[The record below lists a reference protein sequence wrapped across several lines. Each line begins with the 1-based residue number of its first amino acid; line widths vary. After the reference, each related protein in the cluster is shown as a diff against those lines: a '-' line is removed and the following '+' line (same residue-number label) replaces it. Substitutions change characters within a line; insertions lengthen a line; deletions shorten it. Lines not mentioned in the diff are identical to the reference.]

1 MMATYTVNLFTTLDG
16 FGTGPVAYWGKDG
29 PEFRAWHAQAFFG
42 GADQT
47 LVFGANTYR
56 MMAHYAAKLA
66 EDPNFA
72 SLSAAPKVVISR
84 TLEEPL
90 AWANTMLV
98 AADALDAIPR
108 LKAESPVPL
117 YSHGSISMNRA
128 LLAAGLV
135 DRLEVMVFPIITGV
149 SGTNPILAGLPDIDL
164 ELVDSRLFD
173 GRVQQLVYVPAAR

>member
-1 MMATYTVNLFTTLDG
+1 MATYTVNLFTTLDG

-29 PEFRAWHAQAFFG
+29 PELREWHARTFFG
-42 GADQT
+42 GANQS

-56 MMAHYAAKLA
+56 MMAHFAARLHD
-66 EDPNFA
+66 DPNFA
-72 SLSAAPKVVISR
+72 SLSAAPKIVLSR

-90 AWANTMLV
+90 TWANSTLI
-98 AADALDAIPR
+98 AEDALDAVPR
-108 LKAESPVPL
+108 LKGESPVPL

-135 DRLEVMVFPIITGV
+135 DRLELLVFPIITGA
-149 SGTNPILAGLPDIDL
+149 SGANPILAGLPDIDL

-173 GRVQQLVYVPAAR
+173 GRVQQLVYIPTVR

>member
-1 MMATYTVNLFTTLDG
+1 MATYTVNLFTTLDG

-29 PEFRAWHAQAFFG
+29 PELRAWHARTFFG
-42 GADQT
+42 GANQI

-56 MMAHYAAKLA
+56 MMAHYAAQLQD
-66 EDPNFA
+66 DPNFA
-72 SLSAAPKVVISR
+72 SLSAAPKIVLSR

-90 AWANTMLV
+90 TWANSTLI
-98 AADALDAIPR
+98 AEDALDAVPR

-135 DRLEVMVFPIITGV
+135 DRLEVLVFPVITGA
-149 SGTNPILAGLPDIDL
+149 SGEDPILAGLPDIDL
-164 ELVDSRLFD
+164 ELVASRLFD
-173 GRVQQLVYVPAAR
+173 GRVQQLVYVPTVR

>member
-1 MMATYTVNLFTTLDG
+1 MATYTVNLFTTLDG

-29 PEFRAWHAQAFFG
+29 PELREWHARTFFG
-42 GADQT
+42 GSNHT
-47 LVFGANTYR
+47 LVFGATTYR
-56 MMAHYAAKLA
+56 MMAHYAAQLA
-66 EDPNFA
+66 QDPNFA
-72 SLSAAPKVVISR
+72 ALSARQKIVISR

-90 AWANTMLV
+90 TWANSTLV
-98 AADALDAIPR
+98 AQDALDAVPR
-108 LKAESPVPL
+108 LKAESPFPL

-149 SGTNPILAGLPDIDL
+149 SGEDPILTGLPDIDL

-173 GRVQQLVYVPAAR
+173 GRVQQLVYVPSVR